1 MKKKGMALE
10 TAIERVRNLR
20 TMFKMLDRND
30 SRIPALD
37 VAVAVM
43 SEKLEERKRNGKRSE

>member
-1 MKKKGMALE
+1 MRKKEMPLE

-37 VAVAVM
+37 VAVEVM
-43 SEKLEERKRNGKRSE
+43 SEKLEERKKYGKRD

>member
-1 MKKKGMALE
+1 MKKKTMPLDV
-10 TAIERVRNLR
+10 AIERVRNLR

-37 VAVAVM
+37 VAVEVM
-43 SEKLEERKRNGKRSE
+43 SEKLEEGKTYGKRN